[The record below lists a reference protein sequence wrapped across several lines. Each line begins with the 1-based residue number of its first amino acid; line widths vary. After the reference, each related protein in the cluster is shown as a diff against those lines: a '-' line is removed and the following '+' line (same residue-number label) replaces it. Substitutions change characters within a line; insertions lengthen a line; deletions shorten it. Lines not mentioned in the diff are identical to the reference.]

1 MSSDAGTAPRRSRR
15 EERKEETRRELI
27 ESAARTFARRGF
39 HGASLDEIAREA
51 GYSTGAIYWHFKGK
65 DDLFLAVFEA
75 YATSRVAEITAI
87 REQANGDLPQR
98 QRAFA
103 DNWMRRLEEDPEMV
117 VLVLEFAAHA
127 WRNPELQ
134 ADLAKR
140 AALVRDA
147 LATFLDEDARAYGVA
162 LPLPPADV
170 ATALRELGV
179 GLALAKLGDA
189 SSIRDDL
196 FGDFVESYF
205 ELLPKRLSSSGGSAR
220 RTAG

>member
-1 MSSDAGTAPRRSRR
+1 MSAEQARRSRR

-27 ESAARTFARRGF
+27 EAAAATFARRGF
-39 HGASLDEIAREA
+39 QGASLDEIARGA
-51 GYSTGAIYWHFKGK
+51 GYSTGAIYWHFRNK

-75 YATSRVAEITAI
+75 YAAARVVEIGAVRDAAT
-87 REQANGDLPQR
+87 GDFPRR

-103 DNWMRRLEEDPEMV
+103 DNWMRRLADDPEMV

-127 WRNPELQ
+127 WRNPELR
-134 ADLAKR
+134 AELAAR
-140 AALVRDA
+140 MAIVRRT
-147 LATFLDEDARAYGVA
+147 LAEFLEEDARRHGVA
-162 LPLPPADV
+162 LPLPAADV

-189 SSIRDDL
+189 GIRDEL

-205 ELLPKRLSSSGGSAR
+205 ELLSAR
-220 RTAG
+220 RR

>member
-1 MSSDAGTAPRRSRR
+1 MASERRSRR

-65 DDLFLAVFEA
+65 DDLFIAVFEA
-75 YATSRVAEITAI
+75 YAAARVAEITAV
-87 REQANGDLPQR
+87 RETAAGPFAQR

-103 DNWMRRLEEDPEMV
+103 DNWMRRLAENPEMV

-127 WRNPELQ
+127 WRNPPLRDEL
-134 ADLAKR
+134 AAR
-140 AALVRDA
+140 MALVRET
-147 LATFLDEDARAYGVA
+147 LARFLEEDARRDGVE
-162 LPLPPADV
+162 LPLPADDV

-179 GLALAKLGDA
+179 GLALARLGDPA
-189 SSIRDDL
+189 IRGEL

-205 ELLPKRLSSSGGSAR
+205 ELLG
-220 RTAG
+220 